1 MSNGAHTWL
10 TFSPSADEFEA
21 ERQTLLDKVDI
32 CAAHK
37 SEQHKLEWESKRRA
51 EEVKE
56 LQKVSHAD
64 HSRPLRHVE
73 SLLGAS
79 PFGSSGLILAKVPCI
94 MCVHVAPKHPL
105 I

>member
-21 ERQTLLDKVDI
+21 ERQNLLDKVEV
-32 CAAHK
+32 CAAQK

-56 LQKVSHAD
+56 LQKVSQAD
-64 HSRPLRHVE
+64 HCRPLRHVE
-73 SLLGAS
+73 GLLGAS
-79 PFGSSGLILAKVPCI
+79 SLHSSGLILAEVPCV
-94 MCVHVAPKHPL
+94 MCMHVAPKHPL
-105 I
+105 N